1 MLLCVTGPMAAGKNA
16 ASAILESKGFAA
28 VDADILAHTAV
39 DNAKD
44 TILKTFG
51 SIAKER
57 NIELLNNDN
66 KINRRALG
74 KIVFSSKELIAK
86 QESIVYPE
94 INRMLE
100 QFIQEHKD
108 KNVVINATVLY
119 KVPLI
124 SKMDLI
130 LYVDSPAILRFIRA
144 KRRDGMKTKQIL
156 ARFKMQHN
164 LFAKY
169 KNANADIRRVWN
181 IGSREQL
188 EKKIDCFLAESRLRG

>member
-1 MLLCVTGPMAAGKNA
+1 
-16 ASAILESKGFAA
+16 
-28 VDADILAHTAV
+28 
-39 DNAKD
+39 
-44 TILKTFG
+44 
-51 SIAKER
+51 
-57 NIELLNNDN
+57 
-66 KINRRALG
+66 
-74 KIVFSSKELIAK
+74 
-86 QESIVYPE
+86 
-94 INRMLE
+94 
-100 QFIQEHKD
+100 
-108 KNVVINATVLY
+108 
-119 KVPLI
+119 
-124 SKMDLI
+124 MDLI